1 MQRSIWVVFLALL
14 LILLFGVG
22 SAFCFYPDIGSSEVS
37 EFESVLNSVMA
48 PKSVL
53 RGTKRLLK
61 QCATERHE
69 TREAIEQRR
78 PKSNRVSL
86 GGDQCD
92 QVKSDRWKTMC
103 HAAQIPE
110 ASNECENVNGF
121 EHSEELFRGD
131 DQNITEVIPQEAA
144 WTAMD
149 YAEGH
154 DSESEMQQM
163 DNCDN
168 ITAVSEYGHHQ
179 VRSERWRELCRL
191 RITNKNQISS
201 TSECGNANATVNQ
214 NLLLRQNLHANNGG
228 TTDAL
233 LDLNGNDHS
242 QFLQTHDM
250 RGECSHSFGQASY
263 QRSKQGLIVK
273 YEDSSDNTYTC
284 DHCNASFWFGEALK
298 RSSSNAPLI
307 YTNCCKKGEI
317 AIRQS
322 KPTPTF
328 LETLLNPNNGPES
341 KLFRENIRVYN
352 SMFSFTSMGATI
364 DRKINIGTGPHVF
377 KISGQVHH
385 LMGSLLHSD
394 GECPKYAQLYIYD
407 TKNEVS
413 NRINAIDPT
422 HINNNI
428 KADIVRGLIKMFD
441 ETNELVKEFRTMRD
455 KFEDESL
462 VSLNMTI
469 LNRQPTDSKQYE
481 EPTTEEIGG
490 LIVGDIGKHNSNKD
504 IIIESNNGHLQRI
517 SKIHPK
523 YMSLQYPIL
532 FPYGEDGYTLNL
544 MFAQ

>member
-61 QCATERHE
+61 QCATESHE

-86 GGDQCD
+86 DGDQCD

-168 ITAVSEYGHHQ
+168 VTAVSQYGHHQ

-214 NLLLRQNLHANNGG
+214 NFLLRQNLHANNGG
-228 TTDAL
+228 TT
-233 LDLNGNDHS
+233 
-242 QFLQTHDM
+242 
-250 RGECSHSFGQASY
+250 GECSHSFGQASY

-273 YEDSSDNTYTC
+273 YEDSD
-284 DHCNASFWFGEALK
+284 
-298 RSSSNAPLI
+298 
-307 YTNCCKKGEI
+307 
-317 AIRQS
+317 
-322 KPTPTF
+322 
-328 LETLLNPNNGPES
+328 
-341 KLFRENIRVYN
+341 
-352 SMFSFTSMGATI
+352 
-364 DRKINIGTGPHVF
+364 
-377 KISGQVHH
+377 
-385 LMGSLLHSD
+385 
-394 GECPKYAQLYIYD
+394 
-407 TKNEVS
+407 
-413 NRINAIDPT
+413 
-422 HINNNI
+422 
-428 KADIVRGLIKMFD
+428 
-441 ETNELVKEFRTMRD
+441 
-455 KFEDESL
+455 
-462 VSLNMTI
+462 
-469 LNRQPTDSKQYE
+469 
-481 EPTTEEIGG
+481 
-490 LIVGDIGKHNSNKD
+490 
-504 IIIESNNGHLQRI
+504 
-517 SKIHPK
+517 
-523 YMSLQYPIL
+523 
-532 FPYGEDGYTLNL
+532 
-544 MFAQ
+544 